1 MSENVGLIK
10 TRSQLTRSQL
20 SRPAVYSAYQQA
32 VAKQDQP
39 TALQSLAEQCSQLI
53 GDTAR
58 AAMQERDTEH
68 AGRMFASVKA
78 LEAAYFILN
87 SPVGEA

>member
-1 MSENVGLIK
+1 MSENFGLIK
-10 TRSQLTRSQL
+10 TRRQLT
-20 SRPAVYSAYQQA
+20 RPAVYATYQQA

-39 TALQSLAEQCSQLI
+39 TALQSLADQCSQLI
-53 GDTAR
+53 GNVAR
-58 AAMQERDTEH
+58 AAMQERNTEH

-87 SPVGEA
+87 SPVDET